1 MYDIS
6 IKQNNNSNTSRNNI
20 IKFIDS
26 FKKVEENPEIDL
38 NQIKLAI
45 KNIGSR
51 VIFNKNDKFE
61 IEISGFFKYI
71 CNCFINPKDR
81 ESFDILDIGKKFIVG
96 KLDLMYYLKM
106 IDQINSI
113 KSLLLKPY
121 QIFLLDNQ
129 KKINLFSKKEKIH
142 LDIRDN
148 ENLSSD
154 NEMHLL
160 LIQIIINKIKEQ
172 SLEAIDCNFY
182 ENIDPYIKKL
192 VDDLVYLRNEKGF

>member
-106 IDQINSI
+106 IDQINSL
-113 KSLLLKPY
+113 KLLLIKPY

-129 KKINLFSKKEKIH
+129 KKINLFSKEEKIN
-142 LDIRDN
+142 LDIIDN
-148 ENLSSD
+148 ENLSSE
-154 NEMHLL
+154 NEMQML
-160 LIQIIINKIKEQ
+160 LIQMIIKKIKEK
-172 SLEAIDCNFY
+172 SLDDIDCILY
-182 ENIDPYIKKL
+182 ENLDAYLKKFI
-192 VDDLVYLRNEKGF
+192 DDLVSLRNESEI